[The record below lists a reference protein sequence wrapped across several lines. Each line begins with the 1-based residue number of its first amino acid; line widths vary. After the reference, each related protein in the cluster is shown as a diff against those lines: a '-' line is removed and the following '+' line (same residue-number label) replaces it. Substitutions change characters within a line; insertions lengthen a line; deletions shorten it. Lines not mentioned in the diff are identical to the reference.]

1 MLKQNERIIKE
12 YSAIGDKLYYHH
24 TITDAIGKSYS
35 NEPSAHT
42 QHEVL
47 YLLSGE
53 LTYVIEGETYRVK
66 KGDMIF
72 VAPNEIHVLNIDGT
86 KPYERIVLLF
96 DMGILHGIMKA
107 LGTELRAFSYDGKNE
122 FHIIKSEYVRRHRLD
137 KILTEI
143 TETDIDAKYKKLDII
158 ARLISFVTE
167 IDRAISEGD
176 GFKSPDRRDTLVG
189 DVIGYVDRH
198 IDEKIKLD
206 ELAEE
211 LFISKS
217 TLCHKFATV
226 MNVSLGR
233 YITIKK
239 MYHAHELMKSG
250 ISAHA
255 AADAVGYEN
264 YTSFFY
270 NYKKIMGRSPT
281 SSHR

>member
-1 MLKQNERIIKE
+1 MLKQSERVIKK

-24 TITDAIGKSYS
+24 TLTDATGKRYS

-72 VAPNEIHVLNIDGT
+72 VAPNESHVLNVDGT

-96 DMGILHGIMKA
+96 DMSILHGIMKA

-122 FHIIKSEYVRRHRLD
+122 FHIIKSDYVHRHGLD

-143 TETDIDAKYKKLDII
+143 TETDVDVKYKKLDII

-176 GFKSPDRRDTLVG
+176 GL
-189 DVIGYVDRH
+189 
-198 IDEKIKLD
+198 
-206 ELAEE
+206 
-211 LFISKS
+211 
-217 TLCHKFATV
+217 
-226 MNVSLGR
+226 
-233 YITIKK
+233 
-239 MYHAHELMKSG
+239 
-250 ISAHA
+250 
-255 AADAVGYEN
+255 
-264 YTSFFY
+264 
-270 NYKKIMGRSPT
+270 
-281 SSHR
+281 